1 MRNPVPRSSLELSPR
16 ATTAMSPLFYT
27 GQLPDPV
34 LGKNTHPITL
44 LHPNQSP
51 NATLPAGI
59 FFVLRLQKLAT
70 NPRKGQLSPRLVCC
84 SNNVSSSN
92 KLCSPL
98 ILPHAWTFFS
108 NPCTD
113 HDIGFVPGLLMWSFH
128 TANRVLYFYIKLIS
142 RVACWLSSGQL
153 FCGLKNLGSFGGPL
167 G

>member
-1 MRNPVPRSSLELSPR
+1 MPP
-16 ATTAMSPLFYT
+16 
-27 GQLPDPV
+27 
-34 LGKNTHPITL
+34 
-44 LHPNQSP
+44 
-51 NATLPAGI
+51 

-167 G
+167 GWRLLVVGLWGEMKQNPLVWDSSAPLEKRLLES